1 MSIWFQGQLDYVFF
15 FCGLAFICLGA
26 VSYILSKED
35 KQRLPWRYLACF
47 GLIHG
52 LNEWLDFLAMRLPD
66 EVWFAALRAA
76 VLALSFLC
84 LVEFGRLSGIRRQGR
99 GPGRWV
105 LGVLL
110 LGAGLGAFSGWSGL
124 NAATRYTLG
133 LAGSLWAGW
142 ALYKEGQEAD
152 SRGRT
157 WLLAGAAGFLFYGLT
172 TGLVVPAASFFPASL
187 VNCETFTHFTGL
199 PVQFVRG
206 LLAVGIVAA
215 ITGYFQGAWPA
226 ENEGSHRH
234 RARFMLGVG
243 MALAVILAAGWFLTN
258 FLGQVARAQIRKDGV
273 GQSKIIIQRL
283 TSELGEA
290 EEAVKALSGSPWI
303 GPALWSKSTEN
314 LARANSVLDRYQHR
328 FGASVAY
335 LLDKTGATI
344 ASSNR
349 GAPDSFV
356 GQSYAFRP
364 YFQKAMAGQT
374 ARYFAL
380 GVTSKK
386 RGFYASHPVRDIQ
399 GRIVGVAVLKMTLD
413 KFQQDLRDFDPAFLI
428 DPQGVV
434 FAGSRPYLDY
444 QNLWPSTPGPENSR
458 TEAVYSESVFPEPL
472 ADGSNANLDGKHYLL
487 YWQDIDTLMAPGWS
501 LGFLAPVR
509 LEVLYRSLG
518 IASAF
523 IIVVLTLVAAGTNLS
538 IREGLNRV
546 EASEARFRAMFAA
559 APEAVFVYDPEK
571 RKVLDAN
578 PFMAQWLGYSPAG
591 LVNLS
596 IDKLLEA
603 EAPDT
608 GEDAAADLSGPACM
622 LHRRYRRR
630 DGTPVDVELT
640 GAKILYGQKIQEL
653 VFARDVTA
661 RKRAEAELAWE
672 ATVNASIAELSRALL
687 TALPLEEIASVV
699 HDRARHLT
707 DSPLGFA
714 GFINPRTGELVIPE
728 RPEEAAEAGA
738 GRNNA
743 SLFAACRGLCN
754 WVLKNGQPLISN
766 DPQTD
771 PRSMGTPPVRRFL
784 SVPAIIEDR
793 LVGQITLADADRD
806 YTRRDQEICERLA
819 LLYAMAIHRQRLDET
834 LRESE
839 RGLKTIL
846 DNVQTGVLIIDPET
860 HSIVDAN
867 PVAVK
872 LIGSAK
878 DKIVGSPRQRFIR
891 TPRDGGSPLSDLDD
905 TVADTQR
912 ILLRGDGGTRWII
925 QTVVPISLQGK
936 GYLLENFVDITERR
950 QWEEAV
956 QTANDKLQTAVSQV
970 EEQNRTM
977 MLASEMADI
986 LQSCQTSEEAY
997 AAISRFMPRFF
1008 PNDAGALYILNN
1020 SRNLFEAT
1028 ADWGLDS
1035 AEVSVFAPNECWSV
1049 RRGRV
1054 HMVTGAGESMIC
1066 RHVSEGDPGGY
1077 ICVPLIAQGETL
1089 GIFHLRAGSPTEEGR
1104 PELTGA
1110 KEQLALTVAEDMAL
1124 ALANLKLRETLR
1136 SQAIRDPLTGLFNRR
1151 YMEETLVRELI
1162 RVKRLET
1169 NLGVIMMDLDQFK
1182 LYNDTFGHHAG
1193 DELLSTLG
1201 ALMKSL
1207 VREEDIACRYGGE
1220 EFLLIMP
1227 GASEEITLERAEILR
1242 RAVKE
1247 MHRNHRGQKPVTLS
1261 MGVAVYPNHGDTE
1274 LEIIQAA
1281 DVALYCAKQA
1291 GRDRV
1296 MMAANVGKLKK
1307 TSLKPLSPS
1316 RLELI

>member
-1 MSIWFQGQLDYVFF
+1 MSIWLQGQLDYIFF
-15 FCGLAFICLGA
+15 FYGLAFICLGA
-26 VSYILSKED
+26 VSYILTKEGS
-35 KQRLPWRYLACF
+35 QRLPWIYLAGF

-52 LNEWLDFLAMRLPD
+52 INEWLDLLALRLPP
-66 EVWFAALRAA
+66 EVWFTGLRAA

-84 LVEFGRLSGIRRQGR
+84 LVEFGRVSGIRRQGR

-105 LGVLL
+105 PGVLL
-110 LGAGLGAFSGWSGL
+110 LGAGLGGLAGWSGL
-124 NAATRYTLG
+124 NAATRYALG
-133 LAGSLWAGW
+133 LVGSLWAGW
-142 ALYKEGQEAD
+142 ALYEEGQEAG
-152 SRGRT
+152 SRGRP
-157 WLLAGAAGFLFYGLT
+157 WLTAGAAGFLVYGLAA
-172 TGLVVPAASFFPASL
+172 GLVVPAARFFPASL
-187 VNCETFTHFTGL
+187 VNYETFTGLTGL
-199 PVQFVRG
+199 PIQLVRG
-206 LLAVGIVAA
+206 VLAVGIAA
-215 ITGYFQGAWPA
+215 MISVHFQVSRSA
-226 ENEGSHRH
+226 EYEGSTRH
-234 RARFMLGVG
+234 RSRFMLGLG
-243 MALAVILAAGWFLTN
+243 LALSAILISGWFLTQ
-258 FLGQVARAQIRKDGV
+258 FLGQVARDQIRKDGV

-283 TSELGEA
+283 TFELGEA

-303 GPALWSKSTEN
+303 GPVLESKSAET
-314 LARANSVLDRYQHR
+314 LARANSVLDRYQQR

-335 LLDKTGATI
+335 LLDKTGTTI

-374 ARYFAL
+374 ARHFAL

-386 RGFYASHPVRDIQ
+386 RGFYASHPVRDQ
-399 GRIVGVAVLKMTLD
+399 EGKIVGVAVLKMTLD
-413 KFQQDLRDFDPAFLI
+413 KFQQDLRNFDPAFLI

-444 QNLWPSTPGPENSR
+444 QNLWPSAPGPQNGKAA
-458 TEAVYSESVFPEPL
+458 AVYTESVFPEAL
-472 ADGSNANLDGKHYLL
+472 ADGADASLDGNHYLL
-487 YWQDIDTLMAPGWS
+487 YRQDIDALMAPGWT
-501 LGFLAPVR
+501 LVFLAPVH

-518 IASAF
+518 IALAF
-523 IIVVLTLVAAGTNLS
+523 ILVVLILVAAGSNLS
-538 IREGLNRV
+538 IREGANRV

-559 APEAVFVYDPEK
+559 APEAVFVYDPEN

-578 PFMAQWLGYSPAG
+578 PFMAQWLGYTPAE
-591 LVNLS
+591 LVNLN
-596 IDKLLEA
+596 IDELVE
-603 EAPDT
+603 T
-608 GEDAAADLSGPACM
+608 GEDAAADLNGPACM

-630 DGTPVDVELT
+630 DGTPVDVEIT
-640 GAKILYGQKIQEL
+640 GAKIFYGQRIQEL
-653 VFARDVTA
+653 VFVRDVTA

-672 ATVNASIAELSRALL
+672 ATVNASIAELSRTLL
-687 TALPLEEIASVV
+687 TALPLEEIASLV
-699 HDRARHLT
+699 HDRALRLT
-707 DSPLGFA
+707 DSNLGFA
-714 GFINPRTGELVIPE
+714 GYINPQTGDLVIPE
-728 RPEEAAEAGA
+728 MTGEVTDAGA

-743 SLFAACRGLCN
+743 SLFEACRGLCG
-754 WVLKNGQPLISN
+754 WVLKHHQPLIIN
-766 DPQTD
+766 DPQAG
-771 PRSMGTPPVRRFL
+771 PRSMGTLPIRRFL

-793 LVGQITLADADRD
+793 LVGQIALADAGRE

-860 HSIVDAN
+860 QSIVDAN

-872 LIGSAK
+872 LMGSPK

-891 TPRDGGSPLSDLDD
+891 APQNGSSPISDLDD

-912 ILLRGDGGTRWII
+912 ILLRGDGGSRWII

-956 QTANDKLQTAVSQV
+956 QTANDKLHAAVSQV

-977 MLASEMADI
+977 TLASEMADI

-997 AAISRFMPRFF
+997 AAISHFMPRFF
-1008 PNDAGALYILNN
+1008 PSDSGALYILNN

-1028 ADWGLDS
+1028 AGWGLNA
-1035 AEVSVFAPNECWSV
+1035 AEVSVFAPDECWSV

-1054 HMVTGAGESMIC
+1054 HKVTEAGGSMIC
-1066 RHVSEGDPGGY
+1066 RHVSEAIPGGY
-1077 ICVPLIAQGETL
+1077 MCVPLIAQGETL
-1089 GIFHLRAGSPTEEGR
+1089 GIFHLRAGSPTEDGR
-1104 PELTGA
+1104 PELTAA

-1151 YMEETLVRELI
+1151 YMEETLVRELN
-1162 RVKRLET
+1162 RVKRLGT

-1201 ALMKSL
+1201 AQMKSL

-1227 GASEEITLERAEILR
+1227 GASEKITLERAEILR
-1242 RAVKE
+1242 QAVKE
-1247 MHRNHRGQKPVTLS
+1247 MHRNHRGQKPATLS
-1261 MGVAVYPNHGDTE
+1261 LGVAVYPDHGDTE

-1281 DVALYCAKQA
+1281 DVALYRAKQE

-1296 MMAANVGKLKK
+1296 RMAATAGTIKK
-1307 TSLKPLSPS
+1307 TSLKNLSPPHI
-1316 RLELI
+1316 EVM